1 MVQNS
6 ACFCLGRGCTE
17 LSMAGGEG
25 VDARRY
31 PPQGGP
37 GIAMATACGGAVMLR
52 CTGVGCAWRPQGPG
66 VEGDG
71 LAPWRGLGGTRA
83 RVCACLCVC
92 AWGCVCLSA
101 CAQVCECMDA
111 CVHVCGR
118 VHAWMCVCMLV
129 HVCVCICK
137 YMCACVRA
145 RGHVCARLHAYVCVC
160 TPVHVPMCTYA
171 HTKLCMLAHLLTQNC
186 VCSCTVVPEPP
197 YTCAPTLVH
206 ALLGVRCASAHICG
220 EGRACRSRAA
230 LPLAMGCSS
239 TCAYVKRDSRYS
251 FRQQQGKAANTA
263 GVAPG
268 IREGRIHTRLFH
280 TLPFLHFL
288 S

>member
-1 MVQNS
+1 MH
-6 ACFCLGRGCTE
+6 GDP
-17 LSMAGGEG
+17 MA
-25 VDARRY
+25 
-31 PPQGGP
+31 
-37 GIAMATACGGAVMLR
+37 L
-52 CTGVGCAWRPQGPG
+52 AWREMGWHHGG
-66 VEGDG
+66 VWEGHVHMCVHVCVFVH
-71 LAPWRGLGGTRA
+71 GG
-83 RVCACLCVC
+83 
-92 AWGCVCLSA
+92 VCLSA

-111 CVHVCGR
+111 CVCACGHVCMHGCLC
-118 VHAWMCVCMLV
+118 ACLCI
-129 HVCVCICK
+129 CVCICK

-186 VCSCTVVPEPP
+186 VCSCTVMPEPP

-220 EGRACRSRAA
+220 EGRACCSRAV

-239 TCAYVKRDSRYS
+239 TCADVKRGSRYS

-263 GVAPG
+263 GVTPG
-268 IREGRIHTRLFH
+268 IREGRLRTRLFH

>member
-1 MVQNS
+1 
-6 ACFCLGRGCTE
+6 
-17 LSMAGGEG
+17 
-25 VDARRY
+25 
-31 PPQGGP
+31 
-37 GIAMATACGGAVMLR
+37 MAT
-52 CTGVGCAWRPQGPG
+52 PG
-66 VEGDG
+66 
-71 LAPWRGLGGTRA
+71 PWRGGRWVGTMGGSGRDTCTCVCMSVCLCMGVCACLHVHRCVSA
-83 RVCACLCVC
+83 WMHVCMFVDVCMHGCVCACLC
-92 AWGCVCLSA
+92 
-101 CAQVCECMDA
+101 M
-111 CVHVCGR
+111 
-118 VHAWMCVCMLV
+118 
-129 HVCVCICK
+129 CVCICK

-186 VCSCTVVPEPP
+186 VCSCTVMPEPP

-206 ALLGVRCASAHICG
+206 ALLGVHCASAHICG

-239 TCAYVKRDSRYS
+239 TCAYVKRGSRYS

-268 IREGRIHTRLFH
+268 IREGRVRTRLFH